1 MARTLIITA
10 GETPQVVTETVW
22 ALAQRPRTW
31 RPDRILLATT
41 ASAARCYRDGNEDRG
56 VAPLLGDQGRLAA
69 LWASLWPDSPMPDV
83 QTLVAAR
90 GGEPL
95 PDLRSAEEVEQ
106 FAEMLL
112 AEVAAI
118 TADEPGE
125 LHLSLA
131 GGRKT
136 MSFIAGQVMS
146 LLGRPQDVL
155 SHVLVEPATLERQ
168 PGFWWPG
175 DGSPGSGD
183 ARVRLHEV
191 PYLRARAWVEPE
203 RLGIKSGFAA
213 AVDRTNRN
221 LADGF
226 TIDLGLRRLEVAG
239 ESLDLRPR
247 EAALIALVAIARKR
261 GVQIQQHHAAR
272 NAGSAGASTISLG
285 GDTDTVIALW
295 AWLLEAASGPGALA
309 RSAVHES
316 VRSEARA
323 RFAYSTDIGE
333 PASRVRRKLRSRL
346 STRTAERV
354 LDLKLL
360 ATRVAPAAIR
370 ILAPA
375 ELADDPDRPPEVEP
389 GI

>member
-22 ALAQRPRTW
+22 ALAQPSRAW

-41 ASAARCYRDGNEDRG
+41 ASGARLYRDGNEGREI
-56 VAPLLGDQGRLAA
+56 APLLGEEGRLAA
-69 LWASLWPDSPMPDV
+69 LWAVLWPGAPMPEV
-83 QTLVAAR
+83 KTLVANR

-95 PDLRSAEEVEQ
+95 PDLRSAEEVNQ
-106 FAEMLL
+106 FAELLL

-118 TADEPGE
+118 TAEEPGE

-183 ARVRLHEV
+183 AQVLLHEV

-203 RLGIKSGFAA
+203 RLGIGSGFAA
-213 AVDRTNRN
+213 AIDWTNRN

-226 TIDLGLRRLEVAG
+226 IIDLGQRRLEVADQN
-239 ESLDLRPR
+239 LDLRPR

-261 GVQIQQHHAAR
+261 GLEIKQHHAAR
-272 NAGSAGASTISLG
+272 HSGSAGASTISLG
-285 GDTDTVIALW
+285 GDIDPVIALW
-295 AWLLEAASGPGALA
+295 AWLLEAARGPGALP
-309 RSAVHES
+309 RSAAYDS

-323 RFAYSTDIGE
+323 RFDYSTDIGQ
-333 PASRVRRKLRSRL
+333 PAARIRQKLRSRL
-346 STRTAERV
+346 STRMAERV
-354 LDLKLL
+354 LARELL
-360 ATRVAPAAIR
+360 VTRVPPADIR

-375 ELADDPDRPPEVEP
+375 ELADDPDRPPEVEA
-389 GI
+389 GS